1 VTLCAGG
8 GLRHAPGGSAHV
20 VVASLSRRRRPC
32 HLPRLCRVAFGG
44 HRWPVFHCRACVCAR
59 LPAASAARWRCRV
72 GGAPGVVL
80 MHRHPPPAP
89 GLALLSAR
97 SALVGVLH
105 NHTLLTHA
113 DLAACCDALSAVNA
127 ALGRP
132 CGAVHKRLSSQIAL
146 DRHNGL
152 LPGRSW

>member
-1 VTLCAGG
+1 MSPAVLAIAA
-8 GLRHAPGGSAHV
+8 LAV
-20 VVASLSRRRRPC
+20 
-32 HLPRLCRVAFGG
+32 PRLVVGPAAATSVHCGALPGHHAHAHPAVIMVGLAPARRVAAALAVPRSG
-44 HRWPVFHCRACVCAR
+44 PMVRA
-59 LPAASAARWRCRV
+59 
-72 GGAPGVVL
+72 GV

-132 CGAVHKRLSSQIAL
+132 CGAVHKRLSSQIAI
-146 DRHNGL
+146 DRRNGL